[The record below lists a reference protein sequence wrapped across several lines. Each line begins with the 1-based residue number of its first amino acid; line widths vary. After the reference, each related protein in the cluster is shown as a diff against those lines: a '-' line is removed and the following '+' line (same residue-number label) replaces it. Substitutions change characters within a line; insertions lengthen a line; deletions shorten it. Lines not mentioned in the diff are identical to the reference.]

1 MSHCLYSPMPV
12 SQGLYVLCMY
22 GLSVP
27 ELCISLCFEVFMYES
42 VYLHACIS
50 VLFLSDSVSHC
61 LFALVSVCPT
71 ISMFNSLL
79 MLV

>member
-1 MSHCLYSPMPV
+1 MLGFVSRCLYSPMPV

-27 ELCISLCFEVFMYES
+27 ALCISPCIEVF
-42 VYLHACIS
+42 VDANVCLHVCIS

-61 LFALVSVCPT
+61 LFAPVSV
-71 ISMFNSLL
+71 S
-79 MLV
+79 